1 MNHRVTVVIQISV
14 SHFGAYSAFFIDGC
28 AIVGEDV
35 FLGGHLLLAFSEW
48 VFGWDGGL
56 GLEVIVLLF
65 EVIVLLFKLMVGSE
79 NLDDESFLF
88 SKQYIFEQF
97 SLPIDAISC
106 HFRSVH
112 ESEGA
117 SIVVLLEG

>member
-1 MNHRVTVVIQISV
+1 MNHGVTVVIEISV

-56 GLEVIVLLF
+56 GL